1 MPSHPCSADDGE
13 TAAFLVTDLAEDTT
27 MGLCLPHMVGYAS
40 SLVQAYME
48 ANSAPEPDSRG
59 EPETVSDA
67 PESAPV
73 ADEPPAGRKRR
84 QRPTGT
90 QE

>member
-1 MPSHPCSADDGE
+1 VPSHPCSADDGE
-13 TAAFLVTDLAEDTT
+13 MAAFLVTDLVEDTT

-48 ANSAPEPDSRG
+48 ANAAPEPDSRG
-59 EPETVSDA
+59 ELEAAPDA

-73 ADEPPAGRKRR
+73 ADEPPASRKRR

-90 QE
+90 HE

>member
-1 MPSHPCSADDGE
+1 MPNHPCAADDG
-13 TAAFLVTDLAEDTT
+13 AAADFLVTDLAQDVT

-40 SLVQAYME
+40 SLVQAYAE
-48 ANSAPEPDSRG
+48 ANAEPEPDSRG
-59 EPETVSDA
+59 EAETAPDA
-67 PESAPV
+67 PESDA
-73 ADEPPAGRKRR
+73 ATDEPPAPRKRR